1 VQTQNLTPSLAVKE
15 PAPLDELMLAMDV
28 VDTLRHKEMMLAREV
43 EADDREQRLVTRL
56 REIYT
61 GQGIEVSDDVLKQG
75 VAALQE
81 ERFVYKGPS
90 PSFSRSLAT
99 LYVTRARWGK
109 WVTTGV
115 VVIALGLAVF
125 QFGIRGP
132 ELRAEATLP
141 GELQSAYQTVVAE
154 TQDPAALAQAQ
165 RLLDDGQ
172 TQLAHHDLGMAGAT
186 VGALHALDARL
197 LEQYQLKI
205 VQRRGERSGVWRV
218 PDDNRRARN
227 YYVIVEALG
236 PDGKALKM
244 PVKSE
249 EDGRTKRVTE
259 WGLRVDEATFN
270 KVAADKRDDG
280 IIEQD
285 VVGEK
290 RRGVLE
296 PEYTVATTGAAITE
310 W

>member
-1 VQTQNLTPSLAVKE
+1 MNEVVVKE
-15 PAPLDELMLAMDV
+15 KAPLDELMLAMDV
-28 VDTLRHKEMMLAREV
+28 VDTLRHKELMLAREV
-43 EADDREQRLVTRL
+43 EADDREQRLLERL

-61 GQGIEVSDDVLKQG
+61 GQGIAVSDDVLKQG
-75 VAALQE
+75 VAALQQ
-81 ERFVYKGPS
+81 ERFHYGGPV

-109 WVTTGV
+109 WVTTSVAV
-115 VVIALGLAVF
+115 VVIGAAAF

-141 GELQSAYQTVVAE
+141 GDLQSAYQTVVAE
-154 TQDPAALAQAQ
+154 TQDPAALSKAEQFLTDGKAQ
-165 RLLDDGQ
+165 LD
-172 TQLAHHDLGMAGAT
+172 HHDFSQVGAT

-197 LEQYQLKI
+197 RQQYELKI
-205 VQRRGERSGVWRV
+205 VQRNGERSGVYRV
-218 PDDNRRARN
+218 PDDNPRARN
-227 YYVIVEALG
+227 YYLIVEAVTPSGERLTV
-236 PDGKALKM
+236 PIR
-244 PVKSE
+244 SE
-249 EDGRTKRVTE
+249 ESGQTSPVRA

-296 PEYTVATTGAAITE
+296 PEYSVATTGAAITK

>member
-1 VQTQNLTPSLAVKE
+1 MNQVVVKE
-15 PAPLDELMLAMDV
+15 QAPLDELMLAMDV
-28 VDTLRHKEMMLAREV
+28 VDTLRHKELMLAREV

-61 GQGIEVSDDVLKQG
+61 GQGIEVSDEVLKQG

-81 ERFVYKGPS
+81 ERFVYKGTA
-90 PSFSRSLAT
+90 PSFARSLAM

-109 WVTTGV
+109 WVTMGV
-115 VVIALGLAVF
+115 AVVAIGAAAF

-132 ELRAEATLP
+132 ELRAEAALP
-141 GELQSAYQTVVAE
+141 GELQSAYKTVVAE
-154 TQDPAALAQAQ
+154 TQDPAALSKAEQLLTDGKAQIDHRDFSQ
-165 RLLDDGQ
+165 
-172 TQLAHHDLGMAGAT
+172 AGAT
-186 VGALHALDARL
+186 VSALHALDGRL
-197 LEQYQLKI
+197 RQQYELKI
-205 VQRRGERSGVWRV
+205 VQHPGERSGVYRV
-218 PDDNRRARN
+218 PDDNPRARN
-227 YYVIVEALG
+227 YYLIVEAVTPSGERLVV
-236 PDGKALKM
+236 PIR
-244 PVKSE
+244 SE
-249 EDGRTKRVTE
+249 ESGQTSPVRA

-296 PEYTVATTGAAITE
+296 PEYTVATTGAAITK